1 VDKTAIKDLLRVT
14 PGDPESTVRANLA
27 QALRLILAGIE
38 AKEFRQEYALYFV
51 ATSMG
56 FLTAGCHEEAARAA
70 EQAISVV
77 ALPAAERRVTPA
89 DLLRGLDALE
99 A

>member
-1 VDKTAIKDLLRVT
+1 VDKKAIQDLLRVT
-14 PGDPESTVRANLA
+14 PSDSESTVRGNLI

-51 ATSMG
+51 ATAMG
-56 FLTAGCHEEAARAA
+56 FIAAGCYEEAARAA

-77 ALPAAERRVTPA
+77 ALPAAEHRATPA
-89 DLLRGLDALE
+89 DLLRGLDAMG
-99 A
+99 